1 MSPFP
6 TECDLMTLIRPRS
19 LSVSDQSIFWGF
31 WQTLT
36 CLAANYYNITA
47 FMFGDRGESKPAC
60 FRLSRAVRLMSLAV
74 PSRTFAAS
82 SRSKPRPGGYTFDT
96 HTFFMLACKHENMES
111 HFHAGIG
118 AWNQCEYS

>member
-36 CLAANYYNITA
+36 CLAANYSNITA
-47 FMFGDRGESKPAC
+47 FMFGDRGGPKPAV
-60 FRLSRAVRLMSLAV
+60 FHLSLPEHLMNFAA
-74 PSRTFAAS
+74 PSRTFPPIS
-82 SRSKPRPGGYTFDT
+82 SPNPRPHLYTFT
-96 HTFFMLACKHENMES
+96 TPPS
-111 HFHAGIG
+111 
-118 AWNQCEYS
+118 